1 MFAIFV
7 ICNSDNT
14 CYVNYQNKP
23 SRGLTRFHEHISAA
37 QNEVLHRES
46 SQRRVRAR
54 IKRLFLLAFST
65 LGICGQIEGILIQA
79 HGSAAFDS
87 RAQSQSLQ

>member
-1 MFAIFV
+1 MRTIFV

-14 CYVNYQNKP
+14 CYVNYPNEP

-37 QNEVLHRES
+37 QNEVLHRKS

-54 IKRLFLLAFST
+54 IKRRFLLAFST
-65 LGICGQIEGILIQA
+65 LGICGQIEGALIQA
-79 HGSAAFDS
+79 HGSAVFAF
-87 RAQSQSLQ
+87 

>member
-14 CYVNYQNKP
+14 CYVNYQNK
-23 SRGLTRFHEHISAA
+23 STRGLTRFHEHISAA

-54 IKRLFLLAFST
+54 IKRRFLLAFST
-65 LGICGQIEGILIQA
+65 LGICGQIEGALIQA
-79 HGSAAFDS
+79 HGSAVFAF
-87 RAQSQSLQ
+87 